1 MIEMKDVVKQEQRSI
16 DWRLIDRH
24 GLSPRQG
31 AARYYWMNRCPL
43 YPGKRTCAMQL
54 GMSAMGQKRTS
65 EKAVLGIPDDYA
77 ARSTRT
83 LISLR
88 SALKSMGLAKS
99 AKISAS
105 NEALDR
111 NNPTTPTRPSCN
123 LPT

>member
-1 MIEMKDVVKQEQRSI
+1 MIVDSQECPLWVISEHFAVQ
-16 DWRLIDRH
+16 
-24 GLSPRQG
+24 SP
-31 AARYYWMNRCPL
+31 CPL
-43 YPGKRTCAMQL
+43 YPRKRTFAVQKE
-54 GMSAMGQKRTS
+54 MSALGQKRTS

-123 LPT
+123 LPA